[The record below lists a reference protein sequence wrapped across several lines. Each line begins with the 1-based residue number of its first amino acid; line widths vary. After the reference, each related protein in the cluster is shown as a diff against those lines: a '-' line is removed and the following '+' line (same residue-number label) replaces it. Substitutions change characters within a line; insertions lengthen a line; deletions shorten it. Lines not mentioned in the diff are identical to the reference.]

1 VAAWLQKS
9 RAGAHESAFGCR
21 TLDTVRINARWPK
34 HDVPG
39 NMGGAP
45 MGNFQAFL
53 LGIMVALTPSLIA
66 VAFFLWRTPLIDDV
80 CMGGESRKR
89 PHSRRV
95 IEGGARRPGISS
107 F

>member
-1 VAAWLQKS
+1 
-9 RAGAHESAFGCR
+9 
-21 TLDTVRINARWPK
+21 
-34 HDVPG
+34 
-39 NMGGAP
+39 

-66 VAFFLWRTPLIDDV
+66 VAFLLWRVPLIDHVGMDN
-80 CMGGESRKR
+80 EPRRR

-107 F
+107 L